1 MTLAAGEKESKNTE
15 KENAAIK
22 RAVTVQHPAMAFG
35 FLKRTT
41 YKQSK
46 LAMMIKLSSDSI
58 KKAQAEAPSSLENE
72 SEKISS
78 SDEGLSAKK
87 DENNKEKSKEKDSKQ
102 PSAASNLPSVIESS
116 SKDSISNSDYS

>member
-1 MTLAAGEKESKNTE
+1 
-15 KENAAIK
+15 
-22 RAVTVQHPAMAFG
+22 MAFGAGVGG

-78 SDEGLSAKK
+78 SDEGLSEKK